1 MNNMLAIKARNNTLV
16 IAFWSAG
23 PGNIGNVKKTRER
36 ENNITYVT
44 LYYSI
49 LVEYVVN
56 RYGVQCYS
64 KVTVMTPVVIADR
77 PGLPRR
83 LPPLT
88 RPDPTAAQENDNFI

>member
-23 PGNIGNVKKTRER
+23 PGNIGNVKKTHER
-36 ENNITYVT
+36 EDNITCVT
-44 LYYSI
+44 IYYSI

-56 RYGVQCYS
+56 RYMVNRQVGV
-64 KVTVMTPVVIADR
+64 TTPVVSGDR
-77 PGLPRR
+77 PGLPRC
-83 LPPLT
+83 LSPLT